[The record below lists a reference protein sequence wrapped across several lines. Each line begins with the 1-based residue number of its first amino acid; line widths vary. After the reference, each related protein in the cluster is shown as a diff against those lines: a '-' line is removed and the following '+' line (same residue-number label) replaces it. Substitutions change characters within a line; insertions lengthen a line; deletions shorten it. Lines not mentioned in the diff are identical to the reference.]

1 MKILFKRTVI
11 IANNVTILS
20 GEIGLKVITD
30 ADIANIGKIA
40 KNENIFELLS
50 RSLAPS
56 IYGHDMIKKAILLM
70 LLGGKEQN
78 LSSGTH
84 IRG

>member
-1 MKILFKRTVI
+1 
-11 IANNVTILS
+11 
-20 GEIGLKVITD
+20 VITD
-30 ADIANIGKIA
+30 VDIANIEKIA

-56 IYGHDMIKKAILLM
+56 IYGHEMIKKAILLM

>member
-1 MKILFKRTVI
+1 
-11 IANNVTILS
+11 
-20 GEIGLKVITD
+20 VITD

-40 KNENIFELLS
+40 KNENIFGLLS